1 MPTDAVPAAP
11 ASTTAGTEPIVRVV
25 HDAVWRRNIVWA
37 QMLGLCPLLAV
48 SGTVVNA
55 VGLAL
60 ASLFVLTSSNVSVAL
75 IARTIPNHLRLP
87 AFMLVIAGFT
97 TAAML
102 VMQAYAFELYLRIAL
117 FVQIIVT
124 NCIILARAEQF
135 ARHSSPMRAC
145 VDGLATGIG
154 FGTALIMLGVLRE
167 IIGHGTLF
175 ANMDMLFGIG
185 AAAWQIDVSATPPLL
200 IASLPPGAF
209 VAAGLLI
216 ALRNALAGETKRP

>member
-1 MPTDAVPAAP
+1 MSSTSAELIQDA
-11 ASTTAGTEPIVRVV
+11 I
-25 HDAVWRRNIVWA
+25 WRRNIVWA

-48 SGTVVNA
+48 SSMTVNA
-55 VGLAL
+55 MGLAI
-60 ASLFVLTSSNVSVAL
+60 ASMFVLTGSNVSVAVVG
-75 IARTIPNHLRLP
+75 RRIPEHLRIP

-102 VMQAYAFELYLRIAL
+102 IMQAFAFELYLRIAL

-135 ARHSSPMRAC
+135 ASRTSVTRAG
-145 VDGLATGIG
+145 VDGLATGVG
-154 FGTALIMLGVLRE
+154 FGAALIVLGMVRE
-167 IIGHGTLF
+167 AIGRGTLF
-175 ANMDMLFGIG
+175 ANMEMLFGPR
-185 AAAWQIDVSATPPLL
+185 AAGWGFDLVATPPLL

-216 ALRNALAGETKRP
+216 ALRNAIAGTEGK